1 MSDVYLCRKMRVGT
15 WERDEPEVRHAAAG
29 VPSQEREQ
37 MSENAMMNEE
47 QFSRMLEVMATRLQP
62 VIEQK
67 AQQAYRE
74 SSRGGARRRAF
85 GGMSGDAMTGLER
98 TRRFFAAVL
107 GGDLVG
113 AKALSEGVSSAG
125 GNLVPTE
132 FRSEIIARLPEE
144 AELAPFVRVVPVRAQ
159 SGSIPSL
166 SSDISIL
173 WRGGSTSPAEN
184 QTFHESEPALG
195 TVSWSLKRA
204 DAITRISRELVSDSQ
219 PPVIEFITR
228 LFQEAIARERDRMIA
243 VGSGAGATAGT
254 QPVGLENTALPES
267 NILSVGGALTFAK
280 LVSLEHALK
289 RKYRQR
295 ARWVMNSNNLHR
307 AFALTD
313 TTGRPLFT
321 REYSA
326 GAPQAMLMGY
336 PVSVQDDLA
345 DGNIFFGDLSCYI
358 WFDREEMG
366 IESTSAGGDA
376 FANHQVWVKV
386 WERADGKLAIPEAF
400 VKGTGIVDAE

>member
-1 MSDVYLCRKMRVGT
+1 
-15 WERDEPEVRHAAAG
+15 
-29 VPSQEREQ
+29 
-37 MSENAMMNEE
+37 MSENGVMNEQ
-47 QFSRMLEVMATRLQP
+47 QFSRMLEVMANRLQP

-67 AQQAYRE
+67 AQQAFRE
-74 SSRGGARRRAF
+74 SSRNGARRRGF
-85 GGMSGDAMTGLER
+85 GGEALAGQER
-98 TRRFFAAVL
+98 ARRFFSAVL
-107 GGDLVG
+107 GGDLMG
-113 AKALSEGVSSAG
+113 AKALSEGIASAG

-144 AELAPFVRVVPVRAQ
+144 AELAPYVRVVPVRAQ

-173 WRGGSTSPAEN
+173 WRGGSTAPAEN
-184 QTFHESEPALG
+184 QTFHESDPVLG
-195 TVSWSLKRA
+195 AVSWNLKRA
-204 DAITRISRELVSDSQ
+204 DAITRISRELVADSQ

-243 VGSGAGATAGT
+243 VGSGSSATAGT
-254 QPVGLENTALPES
+254 QPVGLENTTLPEGNVIAVS
-267 NILSVGGALTFAK
+267 GALSFAK
-280 LVSLEHALK
+280 LVAIEHSLK

-307 AFALTD
+307 VFALTD
-313 TTGRPLFT
+313 TTGRPLFA
-321 REYSA
+321 RECN
-326 GAPQAMLMGY
+326 GGVPQTLLMGY

-345 DGNIFFGDLSCYI
+345 DGNVFFGDLSCYI

-366 IESTSAGGDA
+366 VESTSAGGDA
-376 FANHQVWVKV
+376 FANHQVWVKI

-400 VKGTGIVDAE
+400 VKGTGITDAA